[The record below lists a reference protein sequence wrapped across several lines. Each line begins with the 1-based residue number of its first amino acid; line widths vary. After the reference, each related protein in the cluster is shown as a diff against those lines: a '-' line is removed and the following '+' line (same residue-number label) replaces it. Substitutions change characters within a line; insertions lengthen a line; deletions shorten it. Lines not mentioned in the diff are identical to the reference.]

1 MSRLNIIGIDL
12 AKTNFYLFS
21 LSPEGKPGGRIKLSR
36 EKLIGWF
43 TTQSRMIVA
52 M

>member
-21 LSPEGKPGGRIKLSR
+21 LSPEGSLVEGLSSLV
-36 EKLIGWF
+36 K
-43 TTQSRMIVA
+43 S
-52 M
+52 

>member
-21 LSPEGKPGGRIKLSR
+21 LSPEGLVEGLSSLV
-36 EKLIGWF
+36 K
-43 TTQSRMIVA
+43 S
-52 M
+52 